1 MVGFRY
7 RLPRVPVARSSVD
20 IGQIEVRVVLSLDGE
35 VDVRGATR
43 DQCLA
48 AVRELGAGVMVG
60 GVGGPRPRITAG
72 AGHRFTQRTRSFRVP
87 DTAVCAGECAVDF
100 AVGLAPAS
108 VSVSGEPHYRLAVS
122 ARPRMDAGIPA
133 WDGARA
139 WLLRH
144 DHELSAIGMIVLAAV
159 PVVPDRLVAC

>member
-1 MVGFRY
+1 M
-7 RLPRVPVARSSVD
+7 ARSSVD

-43 DQCLA
+43 EQCLT

-60 GVGGPRPRITAG
+60 GVGGARPRITAG
-72 AGHRFTQRTRSFRVP
+72 AGHRFTQQTRSFRVP
-87 DTAVCAGECAVDF
+87 DTAVCAGECVVDF
-100 AVGLAPAS
+100 AHGPVVVAGVLR
-108 VSVSGEPHYRLAVS
+108 YRLAVS
-122 ARPRMDAGIPA
+122 ARPRLDAGIPA

-144 DHELSAIGMIVLAAV
+144 DQELSAIGMVVLAAV
-159 PVVPDRLVAC
+159 PVAPDRLVAC

>member
-7 RLPRVPVARSSVD
+7 RLPRAPVARTTVD

-35 VDVRGATR
+35 VDVGGAAR
-43 DQCLA
+43 EPCLA

-60 GVGGPRPRITAG
+60 GVGDPSPRITAG
-72 AGHRFTQRTRSFRVP
+72 AGHRFTQTTRSFRVP
-87 DTAVCAGECAVDF
+87 DTAVSAGVCEVDF
-100 AVGLAPAS
+100 VRADVRVAGQPR
-108 VSVSGEPHYRLAVS
+108 YRLAVS
-122 ARPRMDAGIPA
+122 ARPRLDAGIPA

-144 DHELSAIGMIVLAAV
+144 DQELSAIGMVVLAAV
-159 PVVPDRLVAC
+159 PVSPDRLVAC